1 MAALDN
7 TVYSGKQ
14 YEAYISLQSDA
25 LGTNDVSGTLYKMR
39 MPEVNDIEFSEGFQT
54 ADIERTGQRVLRPTD
69 HIKIYK
75 GGVFTWAFDNLV
87 IENEALLQTLLQL
100 STEDSSPAVT
110 TAITGN
116 QATVAYEQGA
126 TTGEYACIVI
136 SSPDAD
142 KDRLMHSAVL
152 QELTL
157 SMSPENNG
165 GRLTASGTFFSGYQ
179 PVIGAEATAADATAV
194 DFSKGFFDC
203 TTSQLGGDDVVMNS
217 FEVTISNPAV
227 RVGYETVNS
236 IAGEPCAY
244 NRGGQISVTGSVS
257 VKLDDNTAQIIT
269 EDFLVGTSA
278 NVSIGDGSSIDFDI
292 PTAKYTGHTQAG
304 TDNGVFVELPF
315 AATADGSGALI
326 TIIAT

>member
-126 TTGEYACIVI
+126 TTGEYACIVL

-152 QELTL
+152 QELT
-157 SMSPENNG
+157 
-165 GRLTASGTFFSGYQ
+165 
-179 PVIGAEATAADATAV
+179 
-194 DFSKGFFDC
+194 
-203 TTSQLGGDDVVMNS
+203 
-217 FEVTISNPAV
+217 
-227 RVGYETVNS
+227 
-236 IAGEPCAY
+236 
-244 NRGGQISVTGSVS
+244 
-257 VKLDDNTAQIIT
+257 
-269 EDFLVGTSA
+269 
-278 NVSIGDGSSIDFDI
+278 
-292 PTAKYTGHTQAG
+292 
-304 TDNGVFVELPF
+304 
-315 AATADGSGALI
+315 
-326 TIIAT
+326 